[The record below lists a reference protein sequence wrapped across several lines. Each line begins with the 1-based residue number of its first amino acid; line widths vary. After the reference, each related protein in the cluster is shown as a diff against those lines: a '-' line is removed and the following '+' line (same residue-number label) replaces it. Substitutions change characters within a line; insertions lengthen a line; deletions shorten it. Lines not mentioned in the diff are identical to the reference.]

1 MIDEYGTL
9 QESKGVFTL
18 TFERFF
24 PRNLQ
29 EVYSIIINPNH
40 FIKWYPFATGEME
53 PRIGGKIFFDDGE
66 GTTYEG
72 IITEFKPPYL
82 FSFQEEPCAM
92 SNAIPKKYVKIVY
105 ANEEQS
111 NSNILE
117 TVHQLIAK
125 EFSKKYPNLK
135 LRKDNYL
142 NIIDYETIKNGELIG
157 QATLYEEND
166 YKTSPS
172 FGADY
177 KYNPHLNKIKVDFYK
192 N

>member
-82 FSFQEEPCAM
+82 FSFQEIDDM
-92 SNAIPKKYVKIVY
+92 IDIS
-105 ANEEQS
+105 
-111 NSNILE
+111 L
-117 TVHQLIAK
+117 K
-125 EFSKKYPNLK
+125 EDDKGCLMTFKHTF
-135 LRKDNYL
+135 KD
-142 NIIDYETIKNGELIG
+142 E
-157 QATLYEEND
+157 
-166 YKTSPS
+166 
-172 FGADY
+172 
-177 KYNPHLNKIKVDFYK
+177 
-192 N
+192 